1 MAGSI
6 AGISVP
12 NHSLV
17 TEGLRQQETKD
28 QQTEVKRNQASGNV
42 STPDKLSLTG
52 TAEKLRNLELSLSS
66 QSTVDSKRVESIR
79 NELNMGSFQ
88 VNPERVAQ
96 KMIEIEGLIDQRLG

>member
-6 AGISVP
+6 AGIGVP
-12 NHSLV
+12 NHGLV
-17 TEGLRQQETKD
+17 TEGLRQPETKD
-28 QQTEVKRNQASGNV
+28 QQRNQTSGSV
-42 STPDKLSLTG
+42 STSDKLSLTG

-66 QSTVDSKRVESIR
+66 QPIVDSNRVESIR

>member
-6 AGISVP
+6 AGIGVP

-17 TEGLRQQETKD
+17 SEGLRQQEIKEQHSD
-28 QQTEVKRNQASGNV
+28 VRRNQTSGDV
-42 STPDKLSLTG
+42 SAHDKLSLTG

-66 QSTVDSKRVESIR
+66 QPIVDNNRVESVR
-79 NELNMGSFQ
+79 NQLNTGSFQ
-88 VNPERVAQ
+88 VYPDRVAQ